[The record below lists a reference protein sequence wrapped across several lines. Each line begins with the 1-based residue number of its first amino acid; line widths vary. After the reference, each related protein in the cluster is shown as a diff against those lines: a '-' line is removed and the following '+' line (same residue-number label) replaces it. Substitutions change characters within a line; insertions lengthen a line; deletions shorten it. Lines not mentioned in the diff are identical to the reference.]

1 MKSTNA
7 WKQMSQAQLKFEF
20 GIGHCNGTMNM
31 QIFDRSVKIADYDS
45 FDSSDCTFTYS
56 CQWPTTI
63 KIVIG
68 NKNMSCDTQIDK
80 EGKIVADKHIKLK
93 KIVVDRVEATTE
105 FMKSITLE
113 TTDDQ
118 KIQALYWGFPGQV
131 NICLDQTDSFAWH
144 MKQKISNLTLSVVE
158 QKRI

>member
-20 GIGHCNGTMNM
+20 GIGHCNGTMNLK
-31 QIFDRSVKIADYDS
+31 IFDGSVKIADYDS
-45 FDSSDCTFTYS
+45 FDSTDHTFTCS

-93 KIVVDRVEATTE
+93 KIVVDRVEVPIE

-113 TTDDQ
+113 TNDNQ
-118 KIQALYWGFPGQV
+118 KIQAVYWGFPGQV

-144 MKQKISNLTLSVVE
+144 LKQKISNQKFTVLE